1 MAAVRRKALP
11 AEKRGGQ
18 CQHRGPASTSSLCEW
33 KSPRNTSPPLVKCM
47 NGDSGCARNSR
58 NNRHHNR
65 NHRDKIRLDSTR
77 RPASAASSLH
87 HLVLANVQRMLYS
100 VPRLVLLAGL
110 ILVCASSHCCSGF
123 MLDGSQ
129 NSFAQFRKWYTGL
142 NGTLELEFK
151 TEQPNG
157 LVLYTDDG
165 GTYDFFELK
174 LVEGALRLRY
184 NLGGGAQIITV
195 GRDLHDGHWHKVQV
209 LRNDEHTTLT
219 VDGVSQSR
227 TSRGKEFLF
236 GKFATNSDVF
246 VGGMPNW
253 YNSKL
258 ALLALPSVI
267 FEPRF
272 RGSVRNLVYSD
283 QPGVSPR
290 RQEMRQPRDIKC
302 GDSPCDL
309 TAIPREKVTRDTHQH
324 NYNSKN
330 YNYEHHH
337 HHLDHN
343 KHHQTNRQLKK
354 IALPSSLPPLPP
366 QPSSSP
372 SGAAATAAATTL
384 RTERDAQSSGV
395 YPPNYDLVH
404 NCVRTLP
411 SDKGLRS
418 NVTDACERH
427 DPCQHGG
434 ICISTDS
441 GPICECRN
449 LEYEGPYCER
459 DKAPSEATFRGT
471 EFLSYDLGQTGG
483 EPIVSAQDAI
493 TLYFRT
499 RQPNG
504 LLFYT
509 GHGTDYLNLAL
520 RDGGVSLTMGLSN
533 GKQEMHIKPARVR
546 FDDHQWHKVTVHRR
560 IQEIS
565 SITSFCRLVAVVDDV
580 YTDHSHIAGKFTM
593 LSSSRVYVG
602 GAVNP
607 RALLGARVHNNFVGC
622 LRKVEFSADTL
633 RLNLIDLA
641 RTGSKLIQVAG
652 RVDYQCP
659 SGDPQD
665 PVTFTTRESYLLLP
679 PWDVSKQGMLSFK
692 FRTNEPNGLIILNTV
707 TRQPRPDFF
716 AVELLNGHIYIHMDL
731 GSGAVKVR
739 ASRRRVDDGVWHELS
754 LRRNGRE
761 GKVGVDGQWNDFR
774 TPGDSTQL
782 ELDSP
787 MYLGGIG
794 PPYAEVVIPPAIW
807 TATLRQGF
815 VGCLRDLV
823 LTGKPIDIAAFARQ
837 QDSGAIKPSCH
848 VVANQCGG
856 SVSPC
861 QNGGQ
866 CTEGWNRP
874 LCDCSATLFTGPTCG
889 RESATLAFNGSQHMA
904 IWIGGSQGTRTQTE
918 ELVIRFKTSRPA
930 GLLLLTSAESSSS
943 DRLEIGLV
951 AGRIRANVR
960 LGEREKNLLAGQGV
974 LNDNNWH
981 TVRFSR
987 RASNL
992 RLQVDGA
999 APVRGMLSE
1008 AILGRHSTLEVKSLH
1023 LGGLFHAEEEI
1034 QMTAAMPNFVGQ
1046 LQGFVYNG
1054 HRYIDLVKTL
1064 GPELS
1069 ALPTTTFKLTARF
1082 VNSPPGSPYLPAT
1095 FRSKHSYVG
1104 LPMLKS
1110 YSSTFIDFRFKTLEP
1125 NGLLFY
1131 NGGKRSDFVAVE
1143 LVNGHIHYVFDL
1155 GDGPITIRDKARIHM
1170 NDNRWHSVSIRRP
1183 GPKTHTLAVDESIE
1197 IYTASGNNMHLELE
1211 GILYVGG
1218 VFKDMY
1224 SRLPPSIASRS
1235 GFEGCMASVDLT
1247 DSSPSLTED
1256 AVVPSSLVVS
1266 GCEGPTKCSQN
1277 ACANRGICVQQ
1288 WNAYACECDMT
1299 SFTGPT
1305 CYDESISYE
1314 FGNNK
1319 GLIQYTFP
1327 PGRQPDTEEDNVA
1340 LGFVTTKSDAVLLRV
1355 ESSTTQDYIE
1365 MEIVEGNVFIVYNVG
1380 SHDLPLG
1387 EIGVKVN
1394 DNNYHIVRFTRS
1406 GANATLQIDDYN
1418 VQTLFPSGHQST
1430 IFTSMANIQV
1440 GGKISR
1446 NGRSR
1451 IERPFGGV
1459 IAGLSVNRLRVL
1471 DLAAE
1476 RDPHINVRGDVQL
1489 VTGVLDRNDQR
1500 MQQTPASGYPG
1511 VMDDLIFSGAGSGCR
1526 GDDED
1531 ECTPPFE
1538 NGSGDDLITPVY
1550 VPPTKQTTPSAGG
1563 GKTGGRRKDEGKL
1576 CDDEDCIHG
1585 SGSGEV
1591 TEVFTTST
1599 AKSSET
1605 SPDVTYT
1612 TVDFDKKTD
1621 GTTTLTT
1628 QGKSESYS
1636 PSETTREMDSTSS
1649 GTTGYGS
1656 SSSSS
1661 SSSGSSSHGSSSSI
1675 GTSSTY
1681 GTTVSMGTTGT
1692 TSGTTSGGTS
1702 SRTTYTTG
1710 TTGGSSTFGS
1720 TTQQQTPSETTISY
1734 RDRDRDHIRETTY
1747 PHTPSTTEDDEI
1759 IEVRRPDDDEEPE
1772 HEHKTNIGR
1781 RPPPVKVMEPPNPEP
1796 EPPFNSHQPAYNPTR
1811 LPKHKGG
1818 RINSEAEERTAMI
1831 IGIVA
1836 GALIALILVILLVL
1850 WIKSNGDRSYKTD
1863 DKSGLY
1869 GQGPSAALL
1878 GGSHTNTHSSQY
1890 NTHQQQPHHQQ
1901 PPHYNGSGSSGGMGG
1916 GHHNN
1921 GGGTLPLNGSLRHHH
1936 NGGNGMGG
1944 GGGMGMGSGGS
1955 GASMGYNGSDRG
1967 SMQSGGMGQPPKAK
1981 NRNSKDIKEWYV

>member
-1 MAAVRRKALP
+1 MQCENKMAAAPKATEEDRQGEQPAPTPLDTSCRRKNQTALLP
-11 AEKRGGQ
+11 
-18 CQHRGPASTSSLCEW
+18 SSLH
-33 KSPRNTSPPLVKCM
+33 SRASRI
-47 NGDSGCARNSR
+47 RNSR
-58 NNRHHNR
+58 NNNRHNR
-65 NHRDKIRLDSTR
+65 KEMDKTR
-77 RPASAASSLH
+77 PNVGKKRAVKASAAGFRCRRLDLMS
-87 HLVLANVQRMLYS
+87 VWQMLYN
-100 VPRLVLLAGL
+100 VPKLALFAVLLISYLG
-110 ILVCASSHCCSGF
+110 SHCCSGF
-123 MLDGSQ
+123 VLDGSQ

-324 NYNSKN
+324 NINNINNNNIY
-330 YNYEHHH
+330 H
-337 HHLDHN
+337 
-343 KHHQTNRQLKK
+343 KHQSRKPKTAPN
-354 IALPSSLPPLPP
+354 ASSLT
-366 QPSSSP
+366 
-372 SGAAATAAATTL
+372 AAPTPTAATTATTV
-384 RTERDAQSSGV
+384 REARDAQSSGV
-395 YPPNYDLVH
+395 YPPNYDLAH
-404 NCVRTLP
+404 NCVRALP

-449 LEYEGPYCER
+449 LEYEGPHCER

-560 IQEIS
+560 IQEQIS

-665 PVTFTTRESYLLLP
+665 PVTFTTRESYLMLA

-754 LRRNGRE
+754 LRRSGRD

-774 TPGDSTQL
+774 TPGESTQL

-794 PPYAEVVIPPAIW
+794 PPYADVVIPPAIW

-823 LTGKPIDIAAFARQ
+823 LSGKPIDIAAYARQ

-951 AGRIRANVR
+951 AGRVRANVR

-1054 HRYIDLVKTL
+1054 HRYIDVVKTL

-1082 VNSPPGSPYLPAT
+1082 INSPPGSPYLPAT

-1104 LPMLKS
+1104 LPMLKA
-1110 YSSTFIDFRFKTLEP
+1110 YSSVFIDFRFKTLEP

-1131 NGGKRSDFVAVE
+1131 NSGKRSDFLAVE

-1197 IYTASGNNMHLELE
+1197 IYTASGNNLHLELE
-1211 GILYVGG
+1211 GILYAGG

-1224 SRLPPSIASRS
+1224 TRLPSSIASRI

-1327 PGRQPDTEEDNVA
+1327 PGRQPDTEEDNIA
-1340 LGFVTTKSDAVLLRV
+1340 LGFVTTKSDAVLLRI

-1365 MEIVEGNVFIVYNVG
+1365 MEIVEGNIFIVYNIG

-1406 GANATLQIDDYN
+1406 GANASLQIDDYN
-1418 VQTLFPSGHQST
+1418 VQTLFPPGHQST

-1446 NGRSR
+1446 NGRAR

-1471 DLAAE
+1471 DLSAE

-1550 VPPTKQTTPSAGG
+1550 VPPTKQTTQAGG
-1563 GKTGGRRKDEGKL
+1563 GGAGGKGAGRRKDEGKL
-1576 CDDEDCIHG
+1576 CDDEDCMHG

-1605 SPDVTYT
+1605 VPDVTYT
-1612 TVDFDKKTD
+1612 TVEFDKKTD

-1628 QGKSESYS
+1628 QGKPETYA
-1636 PSETTREMDSTSS
+1636 PSETTREIDSTSS

-1656 SSSSS
+1656 SA
-1661 SSSGSSSHGSSSSI
+1661 GSTGGGGGNSY
-1675 GTSSTY
+1675 GTSY
-1681 GTTVSMGTTGT
+1681 GTTASIGTTGT
-1692 TSGTTSGGTS
+1692 TSGTTGGTS
-1702 SRTTYTTG
+1702 GRTTYTTG
-1710 TTGGSSTFGS
+1710 TTSGTSTYGS
-1720 TTQQQTPSETTISY
+1720 TTQQQTPSETTTSY

-1747 PHTPSTTEDDEI
+1747 PQTPTTTEDDEI
-1759 IEVRRPDDDEEPE
+1759 VEVRQPEDDVDTGQ
-1772 HEHKTNIGR
+1772 EHKPPIGR
-1781 RPPPVKVMEPPNPEP
+1781 RPPPVKIVEPPNPEP
-1796 EPPFNSHQPAYNPTR
+1796 EPPYNVHPPAFPPTR

-1836 GALIALILVILLVL
+1836 GALIAVILVILLVL
-1850 WIKSNGDRSYKTD
+1850 WIKSNGDRSYKTEH

-1878 GGSHTNTHSSQY
+1878 GGSHTNTHNSHY
-1890 NTHQQQPHHQQ
+1890 NTHQQQPHHPQ
-1901 PPHYNGSGSSGGMGG
+1901 PPHYNGSGNGGSGSMGAAAAVGGGSGG
-1916 GHHNN
+1916 GHHTN
-1921 GGGTLPLNGSLRHHH
+1921 GSSTLPLNGSLRHHH

-1944 GGGMGMGSGGS
+1944 GGGGGMGMGSGGS
-1955 GASMGYNGSDRG
+1955 GMSMGYNGSDRG
-1967 SMQSGGMGQPPKAK
+1967 SMQSGGLGQPQKTK